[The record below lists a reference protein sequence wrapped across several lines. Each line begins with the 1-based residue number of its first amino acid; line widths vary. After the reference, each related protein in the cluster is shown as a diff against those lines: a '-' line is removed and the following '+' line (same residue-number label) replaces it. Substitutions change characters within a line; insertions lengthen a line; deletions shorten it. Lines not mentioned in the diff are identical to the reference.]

1 MVLEIKKLMAR
12 AAYTGEFSFGYQPP
26 QESVLVPL
34 CRIEGGVKVTGEYEI
49 FENDEVEVT
58 LKISYLLV
66 GSCSYCL
73 ADAQKRV
80 EYETDVLFVTDK
92 DDCDNY
98 VYDGN
103 RLDLSTAV
111 NDVLLFSQPKVLLCK
126 EDCKG
131 VELN

>member
-1 MVLEIKKLMAR
+1 MILEIKKLMAR
-12 AAYTGEFSFGYQPP
+12 AAYTGEFSFDYQPP

-34 CRIEGGVKVTGEYEI
+34 CRIEGGVKVTGDYEI

-73 ADAQKRV
+73 AEAKKHIEYSTDA
-80 EYETDVLFVTDK
+80 LFVTDK

-111 NDVLLFSQPKVLLCK
+111 NDALLFSQPKVLLCK

-131 VELN
+131 VKFN

>member
-12 AAYTGEFSFGYQPP
+12 AAYTGEFSFEYQPP

-58 LKISYLLV
+58 LKVSYLLV

-80 EYETDVLFVTDK
+80 EYETDALFVTDK

-111 NDVLLFSQPKVLLCK
+111 NDALLFSQPKVLLCK

-131 VELN
+131 VEFN

>member
-1 MVLEIKKLMAR
+1 MILEIKKLMAR
-12 AAYTGEFSFGYQPP
+12 AAYTGEFSFDYQPP
-26 QESVLVPL
+26 QESILIPL
-34 CRIEGGVKVTGEYEI
+34 CRIQGGVKVTGDYEI

-73 ADAQKRV
+73 ADAQKPV
-80 EYETDVLFVTDK
+80 EYSTDVLFVTDK

-111 NDVLLFSQPKVLLCK
+111 NDALLFSQPKVLLCK

-131 VELN
+131 VKFN